1 MKGWGE
7 GVCGETGCGD
17 ARQSRA
23 CAFPPGSTMSILTW
37 MGATVTAYVEQR
49 YTWWDEALATLLCG
63 TCSCAFRRHS
73 ERTRAAWSDF
83 ALRGEERL
91 PVLRISCPHCCS
103 THTLLPDFLTPY
115 HRYRTPVREA
125 VVTHVQPAPP
135 CCAQTITRWTRAVKA
150 RVPTAIQYV
159 TSWLLTEAQALGAR
173 RCGVSPVSSTAC
185 RGCVGCDC
193 WWNRRANRLQ
203 PRACLAGSTV
213 NSDSTKR

>member
-1 MKGWGE
+1 M
-7 GVCGETGCGD
+7 CGETGCGD

-91 PVLRISCPHCCS
+91 PVLRIYCPHCCS

-159 TSWLLTEAQALGAR
+159 TSWLLTEAQALGRQEVRCLTGEFHGVPGLR
-173 RCGVSPVSSTAC
+173 RLRLLVEQAGRPSTASC
-185 RGCVGCDC
+185 LFGWV
-193 WWNRRANRLQ
+193 NREFGQYQALT
-203 PRACLAGSTV
+203 L
-213 NSDSTKR
+213 